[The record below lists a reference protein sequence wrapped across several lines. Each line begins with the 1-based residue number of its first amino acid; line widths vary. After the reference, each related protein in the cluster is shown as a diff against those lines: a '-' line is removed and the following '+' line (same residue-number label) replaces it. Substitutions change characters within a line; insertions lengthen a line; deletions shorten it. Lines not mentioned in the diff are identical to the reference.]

1 MPRRRYST
9 DKGRSSLPMFREES
23 PVYTTLP
30 PFASTSEEIRLA
42 VEQNALD
49 RGVLLIKVMGSLQI
63 DTILNLVEE
72 LSRSYDM
79 EDYYQAAEEANIDR
93 KALAALSNSK
103 QPAPYP
109 YYFCLPD
116 HLIHQPRLIFYYRN
130 VALLS
135 AKVMRGV
142 GLDTAAYES
151 GRAAPS
157 EATATQLARY
167 FNGITSTLVLL
178 GGVSAYRHIEMMMA
192 NLGDSLGGV
201 SRNEVGRVALARV
214 LEPLVRHLAS
224 AGRLARI
231 RYSLK
236 GKLTTPEDE
245 DDRGES
251 PIQVIQISPQTD
263 IAELL
268 QRFETFRVI
277 YQELELTNGSRLLLN
292 RQLTWSSGDQ
302 SYRIGPDMHSRTDAI
317 DMLWAG
323 ELKGGAD
330 PAGSDE
336 HWKTATQAL
345 QRIREAAQRTGR
357 VEPKLSF
364 MATILVDR
372 VAKELQDWIDQGR
385 LTSVYNL
392 TKMRLDEAE
401 MARFLG
407 DVVRFLGYELE

>member
-1 MPRRRYST
+1 
-9 DKGRSSLPMFREES
+9 MFREEG
-23 PVYTTLP
+23 PEYHALP

-49 RGVLLIKVMGSLQI
+49 RGVLLIKVIGSLQV

-72 LSRSYDM
+72 LSHSYDM

-93 KALAALSNSK
+93 KALAALSNANR
-103 QPAPYP
+103 PAPYP
-109 YYFCLPD
+109 YYFCLPND
-116 HLIHQPRLIFYYRN
+116 LIHQPRLIFYYRN

-142 GLDTAAYES
+142 GLDTTAYES
-151 GRAAPS
+151 GRAVPS
-157 EATATQLARY
+157 KETANQLARY
-167 FNGITSTLVLL
+167 FNGVTSTLVLL
-178 GGVSAYRHIEMMMA
+178 GGVSTYRHIEMMMA

-201 SRNEVGRVALARV
+201 SRNEVGRVALTRV
-214 LEPLVRHLAS
+214 LEPLIKRLAS
-224 AGRLARI
+224 EGRLSKI

-236 GKLTTPEDE
+236 GRLTSPEDE
-245 DDRGES
+245 EDTGET
-251 PIQVIQISPQTD
+251 PAQVIAISPQTD

-277 YQELELTNGSRLLLN
+277 YRELEMTNGSRLLLN
-292 RQLTWSSGDQ
+292 RQLTWSSGEQ
-302 SYRIGPDMHSRTDAI
+302 SYRIGPDMHSQLDAI

-345 QRIREAAQRTGR
+345 QRIREAAQKTGR

-364 MATILVDR
+364 MATILVER

-392 TKMRLDEAE
+392 TKMRLQDAE
-401 MARFLG
+401 MDRFLH
-407 DVVRFLGYELE
+407 DMKRFLGYEPE